1 MPTQE
6 VVATVDYAALYKQEQ
21 EKNARLKEKLS
32 KKNALRLKVSDKG
45 AVSLY
50 GIHTRFPIT
59 LYANQWGKVAEFM
72 PSILS
77 FIKENAAHLSVR
89 EQDVD

>member
-1 MPTQE
+1 M
-6 VVATVDYAALYKQEQ
+6 
-21 EKNARLKEKLS
+21 
-32 KKNALRLKVSDKG
+32 SDKG

-77 FIKENAAHLSVR
+77 FVKENASKLSVR
-89 EQDVD
+89 EQDAE